1 LSKRILLIG
10 GNFSPEFTGIG
21 KYNGEMIQWL
31 AQNGYECT
39 VITTQPYYPQWKVQE
54 PYTNTSYVKEIIE
67 TSGNA
72 ITIYRCPQYVP
83 ANPSGKKRLIQEF
96 SFTCSSFIRLLGVLG
111 KKKFHYVLAVVPPFQ
126 LGLHA
131 LLYKK
136 LRGAKFLYH
145 VQDLQIEAARDLQ
158 MIKSKSLIKG
168 LFGLE
173 KFVLKQADVV
183 SSISKGMIRK
193 MEAKT
198 GKDVVFLPNWVDM
211 NFFYPLTNRDELKIK
226 AGFADN
232 DILILYSGAIGEK
245 QGLEMILESAA
256 RLRDNNNAVKF
267 LICGSGPY
275 KEKLIEQANQRQIHN
290 VHFMPLQPFEQFNA
304 FLNMADVHLVI
315 QKKGA
320 SDLVM
325 PSKLTTI
332 LAVGGVALVTAEKGS
347 SLYEVVVENNMG
359 VLVEPENE
367 EAFSNALLKII
378 GDDLSV
384 IRNNARRYAEEHLAI
399 DKVLGKYTEH
409 LN

>member
-1 LSKRILLIG
+1 MSKRILLIG
-10 GNFSPEFTGIG
+10 GNFSPELTGIG

-39 VITTQPYYPQWKVQE
+39 VITTQPYYPQWKVQK
-54 PYTNTSYVKEIIE
+54 PYTNKGYVKEAVE
-67 TSGNA
+67 TAGKP
-72 ITIYRCPQYVP
+72 ITVYRCPQYVP
-83 ANPSGKKRLIQEF
+83 ANPGGKKRLLQEF
-96 SFTCSSFIRLLGVLG
+96 SFTCTSFIRLLGVLG
-111 KKKFHYVLAVVPPFQ
+111 KKKFDYVLTVVPPFQ

-158 MIKSKSLIKG
+158 MIKSKSLIKV
-168 LFGLE
+168 LFALE
-173 KFVLKQADVV
+173 KFVLKKADVV
-183 SSISKGMIRK
+183 SSISKGMIK
-193 MEAKT
+193 KVEAKT
-198 GKDVVFLPNWVDM
+198 GKEVVFLPNWVDM
-211 NFFYPLTNRDELKIK
+211 KFFYPLTNRDELKIK
-226 AGFADN
+226 AGFAAT
-232 DILILYSGAIGEK
+232 DILVLYSGAIGEK
-245 QGLEMILESAA
+245 QGLEMILDSAE
-256 RLRDNNNAVKF
+256 RLKDNKAVQF

-275 KEKLIEQANQRQIHN
+275 KEKLIEQANQRQLHN
-290 VHFMPLQPFEQFNA
+290 VHFIPLQPFEQFNS

-332 LAVGGVALVTAEKGS
+332 LAVGGVALVTAEKGT
-347 SLYEVVVENNMG
+347 SLYEVVEENEMG
-359 VLVEPENE
+359 ILVEPENE
-367 EAFSNALLKII
+367 AAFSNALLKII
-378 GDDLSV
+378 GEDLSV
-384 IRNNARRYAEEHLAI
+384 LRSNARHYAEEHLAI

>member
-1 LSKRILLIG
+1 MSKRILLIG
-10 GNFSPEFTGIG
+10 GNFLPEPTGIG
-21 KYNGEMIQWL
+21 KYNGEMVQWL

-54 PYTNTSYVKEIIE
+54 PYTNKGYLKEIIE
-67 TSGNA
+67 TPGKP
-72 ITIYRCPQYVP
+72 ITVYRCPQYVP
-83 ANPSGKKRLIQEF
+83 GNPSGKKRLLQEF

-111 KKKFHYVLAVVPPFQ
+111 KKKYDYVLTVVPPFQ

-183 SSISKGMIRK
+183 SSISKGMIK
-193 MEAKT
+193 KVEAKT
-198 GKDVVFLPNWVDM
+198 GKEVVFLPNWVDM
-211 NFFYPLTNRDELKIK
+211 NFFYPLSNRNELKIK
-226 AGFADN
+226 AGFAAD
-232 DILILYSGAIGEK
+232 DILVLYSGAIGEK

-256 RLRDNNNAVKF
+256 RLKNNKRIKF
-267 LICGSGPY
+267 LVCGSGPY
-275 KEKLIEQANQRQIHN
+275 KEKLIDQANQRELDN
-290 VHFMPLQPFEQFNA
+290 VHFIPLQPFEQFNA

-347 SLYEVVVENNMG
+347 SLYEVVEENNMG
-359 VLVEPENE
+359 VLVDPENE

-378 GDDLSV
+378 DEDLSF

>member
-10 GNFSPEFTGIG
+10 GNFSPEPTGIG

-39 VITTQPYYPQWKVQE
+39 VITTQPYYPQWKVEE
-54 PYTNTSYVKEIIE
+54 PYTNKGYVKEFIE
-67 TSGNA
+67 TTGKS
-72 ITIYRCPQYVP
+72 ITVYRCPQYVP
-83 ANPSGKKRLIQEF
+83 ANPSGKKRLLQEF

-111 KKKFHYVLAVVPPFQ
+111 KKKFDYVLTVVPPFQ

-131 LLYKK
+131 FLYKK

-173 KFVLKQADVV
+173 RFVLQQADVV
-183 SSISKGMIRK
+183 SSISKGMIKRI
-193 MEAKT
+193 EAKT
-198 GKDVVFLPNWVDM
+198 GKEVVFLPNWVDM
-211 NFFYPLTNRDELKIK
+211 NFFYPLSNRDELKIK
-226 AGFADN
+226 AGFAAD
-232 DILILYSGAIGEK
+232 DILVLYSGAIGEK

-256 RLRDNNNAVKF
+256 RLKDIKAVQF
-267 LICGSGPY
+267 LVCGSGPY
-275 KEKLIEQANQRQIHN
+275 KEKLIEQANHRELHN
-290 VHFMPLQPFEQFNA
+290 VRFVPLQPFEQFNA

-332 LAVGGVALVTAEKGS
+332 LAVGGVALGTAEKGS
-347 SLYEVVVENNMG
+347 SLYEVVNENNMG
-359 VLVEPENE
+359 VLVGPEDE

>member
-1 LSKRILLIG
+1 MGKRILLIG
-10 GNFSPEFTGIG
+10 GNFSPEQTGIG
-21 KYNGEMIQWL
+21 KYNGEMIKWL

-39 VITTQPYYPQWKVQE
+39 IITTQPYYPEWKVQA
-54 PYTNTSYVKEIIE
+54 PYTNKGYVKEIIE
-67 TSGNA
+67 TSGVP

-83 ANPSGKKRLIQEF
+83 SNPSGKKRLLQEF
-96 SFTCSSFIRLLGVLG
+96 SFTCTSFIRLLGVLG
-111 KKKFHYVLAVVPPFQ
+111 KSKFDYVLTVVPPFQ

-158 MIKSKSLIKG
+158 MIKSKTLIKG

-173 KFVLKQADVV
+173 KFVLKKADVV
-183 SSISKGMIRK
+183 SSISKGMIK
-193 MEAKT
+193 KVEAKT
-198 GKDVVFLPNWVDM
+198 GKEVVFLPNWVDM
-211 NFFYPLTNRDELKIK
+211 KFFYPLTNRDELKMK
-226 AGFADN
+226 AGFAAT
-232 DILILYSGAIGEK
+232 DILVLYSGAIGEK
-245 QGLEMILESAA
+245 QGLEMILDSAE
-256 RLRDNNNAVKF
+256 RLKDNKTIQF

-275 KEKLIEQANQRQIHN
+275 KEKLIEQANQRQLNN
-290 VHFMPLQPFEQFNA
+290 VHFIPLQPFEQFNS

-347 SLYEVVVENNMG
+347 SLYEVVEENNMG
-359 VLVEPENE
+359 ILVEPENE
-367 EAFSNALLKII
+367 AAFSNALLKII
-378 GDDLSV
+378 GEDLSV
-384 IRNNARRYAEEHLAI
+384 IRNNAHHYAEEHLAI

>member
-1 LSKRILLIG
+1 LNKQVLLIG
-10 GNFSPEFTGIG
+10 GNFSPEPTGIG
-21 KYNGEMIQWL
+21 KYNGEMIIWM

-54 PYTNTSYVKEIIE
+54 PYTNKGYVKEIIE
-67 TSGNA
+67 TSGNT
-72 ITIYRCPQYVP
+72 ITIFRCPQYVP
-83 ANPSGKKRLIQEF
+83 ANPSGKKRLFQEF

-111 KKKFHYVLAVVPPFQ
+111 KKKFDYVLTVVPPFQ

-158 MIKSKSLIKG
+158 MIKSKTLIKG

-183 SSISKGMIRK
+183 SSISKGMIKRV
-193 MEAKT
+193 EAKT
-198 GKDVVFLPNWVDM
+198 GKEVVFLPNWVDM
-211 NFFYPLTNRDELKIK
+211 NFFYPLSNRDELKIN
-226 AGFADN
+226 AGFAAD
-232 DILILYSGAIGEK
+232 DILVLYSGAIGEK

-256 RLRDNNNAVKF
+256 RLKDSNGVKF

-275 KEKLIEQANQRQIHN
+275 KDKLIEQAKQRQLHN
-290 VHFMPLQPFEQFNA
+290 VQFVPLQPFEQFNS
-304 FLNMADVHLVI
+304 FLNMADIHLVI

-332 LAVGGVALVTAEKGS
+332 LAVGGVSLVTAEKGS
-347 SLYEVVVENNMG
+347 SLYEVVNENNMG
-359 VLVEPENE
+359 VLVDPEDE

>member
-1 LSKRILLIG
+1 MGKKLLLIG
-10 GNFSPEFTGIG
+10 GNFSPEPTGIG
-21 KYNGEMIQWL
+21 KYNGEMIRWL

-54 PYTNTSYVKEIIE
+54 PYTSKGYVKGTIA
-67 TSGNA
+67 TSGTSIA
-72 ITIYRCPQYVP
+72 IYRCPQYVP
-83 ANPSGKKRLIQEF
+83 SNPSGKKRLIQEF
-96 SFTCSSFIRLLGVLG
+96 SFTCTSFIRLLGVLS
-111 KKKFHYVLAVVPPFQ
+111 KKKFDYVLTVVPPFQ

-173 KFVLKQADVV
+173 KFVLKRADVV
-183 SSISKGMIRK
+183 SSISKGMIKRV
-193 MEAKT
+193 EAKT
-198 GKDVVFLPNWVDM
+198 GKEVVFLPNWVDM

-226 AGFADN
+226 AGFTAT
-232 DILILYSGAIGEK
+232 DILVLYSGAIGEK
-245 QGLEMILESAA
+245 QGLEMVLESAE
-256 RLRDNNNAVKF
+256 RLRENKAIQF
-267 LICGSGPY
+267 LVCGSGPY
-275 KEKLIEQANQRQIHN
+275 KEKLIEQANQRQLNN
-290 VHFMPLQPFEQFNA
+290 VHFIPLQPFEQFNS

-347 SLYEVVVENNMG
+347 SLYEVVEENNMG
-359 VLVEPENE
+359 ILVEPENE
-367 EAFSNALLKII
+367 KAFSNALRKII
-378 GDDLSV
+378 SEDLSV
-384 IRNNARRYAEEHLAI
+384 VRNNARQYAEEHLDI
-399 DKVLGKYTEH
+399 DKVLGKYKEH